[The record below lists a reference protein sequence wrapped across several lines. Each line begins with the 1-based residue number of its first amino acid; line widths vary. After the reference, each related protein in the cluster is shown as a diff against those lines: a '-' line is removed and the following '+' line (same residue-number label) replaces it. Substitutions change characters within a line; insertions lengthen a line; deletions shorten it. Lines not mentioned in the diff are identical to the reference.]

1 MIKFLKKIIVIFIF
15 LFLGGCSAFKTNFKT
30 PNVNNYS
37 FEIPKV
43 IQKNDTLRIY
53 KNNYLLK
60 NKQNLWELYSQGN
73 PYQLG
78 LTSGAL
84 LEKLYKKQ
92 DSIFYQKI
100 NSFVPSQRKQKI
112 LFHFLKWFNRDIE
125 KNIISEYQAEL
136 YGISHYSDTVFN
148 RYIPAYQRSMY
159 LHAAHD
165 IGHALQDLML
175 VGCSSLVVWGDKTPD
190 GKLLIGRNL
199 DFYVGDDFA
208 QNKLISFVKPSSGIP
223 FMSVSWAGMIG
234 IVSGMNYEGLTV
246 TINAS
251 KSDIPFKAKT
261 PISLLCR
268 EILQY
273 ASTLEEAVE
282 IAKKRSVFV
291 SENILVASAKD
302 KKAIII
308 EISPRKIDVFE
319 SPNYDN
325 LICTNH
331 FQSDGYLSDKKN
343 IKQIKETHS
352 FYRYQKIQELL
363 QKSNKISPEYMAEI
377 LRNTEGLNKKS
388 LGYGNEK
395 AINQLLAHHGIIF
408 KPEEKLVWV
417 SSSPYQLGEFVCYDL
432 EKIFN
437 SDFQGVIS
445 AQIQER
451 NIPKSKF
458 LSTKEYENYEKYRI
472 LEHKIET
479 DLNININKIIDSQ
492 SVMQLENLNPDYWK
506 AYFIIG
512 KVLLQNKDKRA
523 KIYFEKSL
531 SLEIPYSDER
541 QEVEKYLKKSK
552 KLK

>member
-234 IVSGMNYEGLTV
+234 VVSGMNYEGLTV

-445 AQIQER
+445 AQTQER

-458 LSTKEYENYEKYRI
+458 LLTKEYENYEKYRI

-479 DLNININKIIDSQ
+479 DLKINKFIDSQ
-492 SVMQLENLNPDYWK
+492 SVMQLKNLNPDYWK

>member
-100 NSFVPSQRKQKI
+100 NSFVPSLRKQKI

-125 KNIISEYQAEL
+125 KNIIPEYQAEL

-234 IVSGMNYEGLTV
+234 VVSGMNYEGLTV

-472 LEHKIET
+472 LEHKIEI
-479 DLNININKIIDSQ
+479 DLKTNKFIDNQ

-523 KIYFEKSL
+523 RIYFEKSL

>member
-43 IQKNDTLRIY
+43 IQKNDTLCIY

-125 KNIISEYQAEL
+125 KNIIPEYQAEL

-148 RYIPAYQRSMY
+148 RYIPVYQRSMY

-234 IVSGMNYEGLTV
+234 VVSGMNYEGLTV

-343 IKQIKETHS
+343 IKQINKLQNDENLITC
-352 FYRYQKIQELL
+352 ELRRER
-363 QKSNKISPEYMAEI
+363 NKN
-377 LRNTEGLNKKS
+377 NTFLF
-388 LGYGNEK
+388 L
-395 AINQLLAHHGIIF
+395 
-408 KPEEKLVWV
+408 KLV
-417 SSSPYQLGEFVCYDL
+417 
-432 EKIFN
+432 
-437 SDFQGVIS
+437 
-445 AQIQER
+445 R
-451 NIPKSKF
+451 
-458 LSTKEYENYEKYRI
+458 RI
-472 LEHKIET
+472 
-479 DLNININKIIDSQ
+479 
-492 SVMQLENLNPDYWK
+492 
-506 AYFIIG
+506 G
-512 KVLLQNKDKRA
+512 
-523 KIYFEKSL
+523 
-531 SLEIPYSDER
+531 
-541 QEVEKYLKKSK
+541 
-552 KLK
+552 

>member
-125 KNIISEYQAEL
+125 KNIIPEYQAEL

-234 IVSGMNYEGLTV
+234 VVSGMNYEGLTV

-417 SSSPYQLGEFVCYDL
+417 SSYPYQL
-432 EKIFN
+432 
-437 SDFQGVIS
+437 
-445 AQIQER
+445 
-451 NIPKSKF
+451 
-458 LSTKEYENYEKYRI
+458 
-472 LEHKIET
+472 
-479 DLNININKIIDSQ
+479 
-492 SVMQLENLNPDYWK
+492 
-506 AYFIIG
+506 
-512 KVLLQNKDKRA
+512 
-523 KIYFEKSL
+523 
-531 SLEIPYSDER
+531 
-541 QEVEKYLKKSK
+541 
-552 KLK
+552 

>member
-125 KNIISEYQAEL
+125 KNIIPEYQAEL
-136 YGISHYSDTVFN
+136 YGISHYSDTIFN

-352 FYRYQKIQELL
+352 FYRHQKIQELL

-437 SDFQGVIS
+437 SDFQGIIS
-445 AQIQER
+445 AQTQER

-479 DLNININKIIDSQ
+479 DLNINKIIDSQ
-492 SVMQLENLNPDYWK
+492 SVMQLEKLNPDYWK

-523 KIYFEKSL
+523 RIYFEKSL
-531 SLEIPYSDER
+531 SLEIPYLDER

>member
-100 NSFVPSQRKQKI
+100 SSFVPSQRKQKI
-112 LFHFLKWFNRDIE
+112 LFHFLKWFNRDID
-125 KNIISEYQAEL
+125 KNIIPEYQAEL

-175 VGCSSLVVWGDKTPD
+175 VGCSSLVVWGNKTPD

-234 IVSGMNYEGLTV
+234 VVSGMNYEGLTV

-445 AQIQER
+445 AQTQER

-479 DLNININKIIDSQ
+479 DLKINKIIDSQ
-492 SVMQLENLNPDYWK
+492 SVMQLKNLNSDYWK

>member
-112 LFHFLKWFNRDIE
+112 LFYFLKWFNRDIE
-125 KNIISEYQAEL
+125 KNIIPEYQAEL

-445 AQIQER
+445 AQTQER

-472 LEHKIET
+472 LEHKIEI
-479 DLNININKIIDSQ
+479 DLNTNKIIDSQ

>member
-234 IVSGMNYEGLTV
+234 IVSGMNYEGLMV

-445 AQIQER
+445 AQTQER

-458 LSTKEYENYEKYRI
+458 LLTKEYENYEKYRI

-479 DLNININKIIDSQ
+479 DLKTNKFIDSQ

-541 QEVEKYLKKSK
+541 QKVEKYFKKSK

>member
-100 NSFVPSQRKQKI
+100 NSFVPSLRKQKI

-125 KNIISEYQAEL
+125 KNIIPEYQAEL

-165 IGHALQDLML
+165 IAHALQDLML

-472 LEHKIET
+472 LEHKIEI
-479 DLNININKIIDSQ
+479 DLKTNKFIDNQ

-523 KIYFEKSL
+523 RIYFEKSL

>member
-125 KNIISEYQAEL
+125 KNIIPEYQAEL

-234 IVSGMNYEGLTV
+234 IVSGMNYEGLMV

-445 AQIQER
+445 AQTQER

-458 LSTKEYENYEKYRI
+458 LLTKEYENYEKYRI

-479 DLNININKIIDSQ
+479 DLKTNKFIDSQ

-523 KIYFEKSL
+523 RIYFEKSL

-541 QEVEKYLKKSK
+541 QEVEKYFKKSK

>member
-60 NKQNLWELYSQGN
+60 NKQNLWELYSQGS

-125 KNIISEYQAEL
+125 KNIIPEYQAEL

-234 IVSGMNYEGLTV
+234 VVSGMNYEGLMV

-377 LRNTEGLNKKS
+377 LRNTEGLNKKF

-445 AQIQER
+445 AQTQER

-458 LSTKEYENYEKYRI
+458 LLTKEYENYEKYRI

-479 DLNININKIIDSQ
+479 DLKINKIIDSQ

-523 KIYFEKSL
+523 RIYFEKSL

-541 QEVEKYLKKSK
+541 QEVEKYFKKSK

>member
-43 IQKNDTLRIY
+43 IEKNDTLRIY

-112 LFHFLKWFNRDIE
+112 LFHFLKWFNRDID
-125 KNIISEYQAEL
+125 KNIIPEYQAEL

-234 IVSGMNYEGLTV
+234 VVSGMNYEGLTV

-282 IAKKRSVFV
+282 ITKKRSVFV

-352 FYRYQKIQELL
+352 FYRHQKIQELL

-479 DLNININKIIDSQ
+479 DLKANKFIDSQ

>member
-37 FEIPKV
+37 FDIPKV
-43 IQKNDTLRIY
+43 IQKNDTLCIY

-112 LFHFLKWFNRDIE
+112 LFYFLKWFNRDIE
-125 KNIISEYQAEL
+125 KNIIPEYQAEL

-445 AQIQER
+445 AQTQER

-472 LEHKIET
+472 LEHKIEI
-479 DLNININKIIDSQ
+479 DLNTNKIIDSQ

>member
-100 NSFVPSQRKQKI
+100 NSFVPSLRKQKI

-125 KNIISEYQAEL
+125 KNIIPEYQAEL

-234 IVSGMNYEGLTV
+234 VVSGMNYEGLTV

-445 AQIQER
+445 AQTQER

-479 DLNININKIIDSQ
+479 DLKINKFIDSQ
-492 SVMQLENLNPDYWK
+492 SVMQLKNLNPDYWK

>member
-112 LFHFLKWFNRDIE
+112 LFHFLKWFNRDID
-125 KNIISEYQAEL
+125 KNIIPEYQAEL

-165 IGHALQDLML
+165 IGHTLQDLML

-208 QNKLISFVKPSSGIP
+208 QNKLVSFVKPSSGIP

-234 IVSGMNYEGLTV
+234 VVSGMNYEGLTV

-282 IAKKRSVFV
+282 ITKKRSVFV

-331 FQSDGYLSDKKN
+331 FQSDSYLSDKKN

-437 SDFQGVIS
+437 SDFQGIIS
-445 AQIQER
+445 AQTQER

-479 DLNININKIIDSQ
+479 DLKANKFIDSQ

-523 KIYFEKSL
+523 RIYFEKSL

>member
-43 IQKNDTLRIY
+43 IEKNDTLRIY

-100 NSFVPSQRKQKI
+100 NSFVPSLRKQKI

-125 KNIISEYQAEL
+125 KNIIPEYQAEL

-234 IVSGMNYEGLTV
+234 VVSGMNYEGLTV

-445 AQIQER
+445 AQTQER
-451 NIPKSKF
+451 NITKSKF

-479 DLNININKIIDSQ
+479 DLKTNKIIDSQ
-492 SVMQLENLNPDYWK
+492 SVMQFENLNPDYWK

>member
-43 IQKNDTLRIY
+43 IEKNDTLRIY

-112 LFHFLKWFNRDIE
+112 LFHFLKWFNRDID
-125 KNIISEYQAEL
+125 KNIIPEYQAEL

-234 IVSGMNYEGLTV
+234 VVSGMNYEGLTV

-282 IAKKRSVFV
+282 ITKKRSVFV

-352 FYRYQKIQELL
+352 FYRHQKIQELL

-479 DLNININKIIDSQ
+479 DLKANKFIDSQ

-541 QEVEKYLKKSK
+541 QGVEKYLKKSK

>member
-100 NSFVPSQRKQKI
+100 NSFVPSLRKQKI

-234 IVSGMNYEGLTV
+234 IVSGMNYEGLMV

-445 AQIQER
+445 AQTQER

-458 LSTKEYENYEKYRI
+458 LLTKEYENYEKYRI

-479 DLNININKIIDSQ
+479 DLKTNKFIDSQ

-523 KIYFEKSL
+523 RIYFEKSL

>member
-112 LFHFLKWFNRDIE
+112 LFHFLKWFNRDID
-125 KNIISEYQAEL
+125 KNIIPEYQAEL

-234 IVSGMNYEGLTV
+234 VVSGMNYEGLTV

-445 AQIQER
+445 AQTQER

-479 DLNININKIIDSQ
+479 DLKTNKFIDNQ

-541 QEVEKYLKKSK
+541 QEVEKYFKKSK

>member
-100 NSFVPSQRKQKI
+100 SSFVPSQRKQKI
-112 LFHFLKWFNRDIE
+112 LFHFLKWFNRDID
-125 KNIISEYQAEL
+125 KNIIPEYQAEL

-437 SDFQGVIS
+437 FDFQGVIS

-479 DLNININKIIDSQ
+479 DLKTNKFIDNQ

-523 KIYFEKSL
+523 IIYFEKSL

>member
-100 NSFVPSQRKQKI
+100 NSFVPSQTKQKI

-125 KNIISEYQAEL
+125 KNIIPEYQAEL

-234 IVSGMNYEGLTV
+234 VVSGMNYEGLTV

-445 AQIQER
+445 AQTQER

-479 DLNININKIIDSQ
+479 DLKTNKFIDNQ
-492 SVMQLENLNPDYWK
+492 SIMQLENLNPDYWK

-512 KVLLQNKDKRA
+512 KVLLKNKDKRA
-523 KIYFEKSL
+523 RIYFEKSL

>member
-43 IQKNDTLRIY
+43 IEKNDTLRIY

-112 LFHFLKWFNRDIE
+112 LFHFLKWFNRDID
-125 KNIISEYQAEL
+125 KNIIPEYQAEL

-234 IVSGMNYEGLTV
+234 VVSGMNYEGLMV

-282 IAKKRSVFV
+282 ITKKRSVFV

-352 FYRYQKIQELL
+352 FYRHQKIQELL

-479 DLNININKIIDSQ
+479 DLKANKFIDSQ

>member
-100 NSFVPSQRKQKI
+100 NSFVPSLRKQKI

-125 KNIISEYQAEL
+125 KNIIPEYQAEL

-234 IVSGMNYEGLTV
+234 VVSGMNYEGLMV

-352 FYRYQKIQELL
+352 FYRYQKTQELL

-445 AQIQER
+445 AQTQER

-479 DLNININKIIDSQ
+479 DLNTNKFIDSQ

-523 KIYFEKSL
+523 RIYFEKSL

-541 QEVEKYLKKSK
+541 QGVEKYLKKSK

>member
-100 NSFVPSQRKQKI
+100 NSFVPSLRKQKI

-125 KNIISEYQAEL
+125 KNIIPEYQAEL

-234 IVSGMNYEGLTV
+234 VVSGMNYEGLMV

-251 KSDIPFKAKT
+251 KSYIPFKAKT

-445 AQIQER
+445 AQTQER

-458 LSTKEYENYEKYRI
+458 LLTKEYENYEKYRI

-479 DLNININKIIDSQ
+479 DLKMNKIIDSQ

-523 KIYFEKSL
+523 RIYFEKSL

-541 QEVEKYLKKSK
+541 QEVEKYFKKSK

>member
-43 IQKNDTLRIY
+43 IQKNDTLCIY

-112 LFHFLKWFNRDIE
+112 LFHFLKWFNRDID
-125 KNIISEYQAEL
+125 KNIIPEYQAEL

-234 IVSGMNYEGLTV
+234 VVSGMNYEGLTV

-308 EISPRKIDVFE
+308 EISPRKIDVFG

-445 AQIQER
+445 AQTQER

-479 DLNININKIIDSQ
+479 DLKTNKFIDNQ

-523 KIYFEKSL
+523 RIYFEKSL

>member
-43 IQKNDTLRIY
+43 IQKNDTLCIY

-92 DSIFYQKI
+92 DSIFYLKI
-100 NSFVPSQRKQKI
+100 NSFVPSLRKQKI

-125 KNIISEYQAEL
+125 KNIIPEYQAEL

-190 GKLLIGRNL
+190 GKLIIGRNL

-234 IVSGMNYEGLTV
+234 VVSGMNYEGLTV

-479 DLNININKIIDSQ
+479 DLKTNKFIDSQ

>member
-100 NSFVPSQRKQKI
+100 NSFVPSLRKQKI

-125 KNIISEYQAEL
+125 KNIIPEYQAEL

-234 IVSGMNYEGLTV
+234 VVSGMNYEGLMV

-251 KSDIPFKAKT
+251 KSYIPFKAKT

-445 AQIQER
+445 AQTQER

-458 LSTKEYENYEKYRI
+458 LLTKEYENYEKYRI

-479 DLNININKIIDSQ
+479 DLKMNKIIDSQ

-523 KIYFEKSL
+523 RIYFEKSL

>member
-125 KNIISEYQAEL
+125 KNIIPEYQAEL
-136 YGISHYSDTVFN
+136 YGISHYSDNVFN

-175 VGCSSLVVWGDKTPD
+175 VGCSSLAVWGDKTPD

-234 IVSGMNYEGLTV
+234 VVSGMNYEGLTV

-445 AQIQER
+445 AQTQER

-479 DLNININKIIDSQ
+479 DLKTNKFIDSQ

-523 KIYFEKSL
+523 RIYFEKSL

-541 QEVEKYLKKSK
+541 QGVEKYLKKSK